1 MRGLLIRLLL
11 TALAT
16 ASLTA
21 LASAPSYADG
31 TVCGQTDP
39 ATGEC
44 LIWIHVPGNP
54 GTPGTPGDDGPED
67 TGSGAACYLGRHQP
81 GHHEA
86 TARAGPVLER
96 QRVLVE
102 RLQLLHLAARSAA
115 ACR

>member
-1 MRGLLIRLLL
+1 MRSILIRLLL

-16 ASLTA
+16 VSINA
-21 LASAPSYADG
+21 LASEPAYADG

-67 TGSGAACYLGRHQP
+67 TGSGAACYWDGTSQGVTKP
-81 GHHEA
+81 PP
-86 TARAGPVLER
+86 GPVPCTKDGAYWSNAYR
-96 QRVLVE
+96 W
-102 RLQLLHLAARSAA
+102 ARFP
-115 ACR
+115 RT